1 MKKFSAL
8 LFFMLFS
15 ILTFAQSTENR
26 QTNTSFPQNG
36 KFEIITSSI
45 SFRYTFL
52 LNRET
57 GDTWQFVS
65 TRTGYAWQKIYKD
78 INPLDKIPEDYEGA
92 VYQITMS
99 GMVAKGMYLTNTL
112 TGATWILYS
121 DSDTGELFWG
131 AIDFP
136 E

>member
-1 MKKFSAL
+1 MKKLSAL

-45 SFRYTFL
+45 AFRYTFL
-52 LNRET
+52 LNRGT

-65 TRTGYAWQKIYKD
+65 TRTGYAWQKNI
-78 INPLDKIPEDYEGA
+78 
-92 VYQITMS
+92 
-99 GMVAKGMYLTNTL
+99 
-112 TGATWILYS
+112 
-121 DSDTGELFWG
+121 
-131 AIDFP
+131 
-136 E
+136 